1 MLSFSND
8 KIIIFTYWSTE
19 MSFIRIFFFLIS
31 LNFLDVPILVAYISI
46 YSINMSK
53 KEYNAYVWFIV
64 ERI

>member
-19 MSFIRIFFFLIS
+19 MSFIRIFFFLIW
-31 LNFLDVPILVAYISI
+31 LNFLDVPILLAYI

-53 KEYNAYVWFIV
+53 KEYNAYMWFIV